1 MELRELLK
9 IASEKNIEI
18 KEIDDLY
25 MLFNT
30 VTNDFENY
38 WSLDCKFDA
47 GDIFTL
53 EEASEYLINF

>member
-1 MELRELLK
+1 
-9 IASEKNIEI
+9 
-18 KEIDDLY
+18 

-53 EEASEYLINF
+53 EEAYEYLINF

>member
-1 MELRELLK
+1 MELKKLLK

-53 EEASEYLINF
+53 EEAYEHLINF